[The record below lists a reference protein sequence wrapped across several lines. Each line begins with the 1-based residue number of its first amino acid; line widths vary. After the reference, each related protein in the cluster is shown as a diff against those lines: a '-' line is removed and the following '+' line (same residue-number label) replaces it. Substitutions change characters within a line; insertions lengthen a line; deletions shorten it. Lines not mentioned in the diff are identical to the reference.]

1 MTNLTAIPSGIPETL
16 QRLQN
21 EGFVDFILEIFE
33 LSGISNVGNCYQQ
46 IKFSKYLKKRI
57 IEDIRPTVHANTE
70 NTILHSKQSFFLKG
84 YAFVHLRFNVF
95 QINYISTVAQ
105 QLNMCLLYFK
115 KHDHILDRISLQYAP
130 NANDRK
136 TQTKRT
142 KNERTLDTNDRKNA
156 RYTKRTHD
164 T

>member
-16 QRLQN
+16 QRLLN

-70 NTILHSKQSFFLKG
+70 NTILHF
-84 YAFVHLRFNVF
+84 
-95 QINYISTVAQ
+95 
-105 QLNMCLLYFK
+105 
-115 KHDHILDRISLQYAP
+115 
-130 NANDRK
+130 
-136 TQTKRT
+136 
-142 KNERTLDTNDRKNA
+142 
-156 RYTKRTHD
+156 
-164 T
+164 